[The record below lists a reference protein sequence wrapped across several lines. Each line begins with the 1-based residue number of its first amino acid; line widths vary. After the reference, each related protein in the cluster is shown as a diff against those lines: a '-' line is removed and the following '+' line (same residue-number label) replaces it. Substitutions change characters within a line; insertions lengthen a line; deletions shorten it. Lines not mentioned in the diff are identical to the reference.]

1 MNTLIEKLSSKRSGA
16 AGSTLLRVSLGV
28 MFLAHSV
35 VLKLFT
41 FGLAGTAGYFASIGL
56 PGSLAYVVFA
66 AEAIGGT
73 LLLANVAT
81 AWVALALIPVLAGAF
96 WVHAGNG
103 WVFSAAGG
111 GWEYPLFLILVSVVV
126 SLQAFAARSHIAN
139 RQHAALGSLAPQA

>member
-1 MNTLIEKLSSKRSGA
+1 MSALLERGDATGA
-16 AGSTLLRVSLGV
+16 ALLRVTLGV

-56 PGSLAYVVFA
+56 PGGLAYAVFA
-66 AEAIGGT
+66 AEAIGGA

-81 AWVALALIPVLAGAF
+81 GWVSLALIPVLAGAF

-111 GWEYPLFLILVSVVV
+111 GWEYPLFLIVASVVV
-126 SLQAFAARSHIAN
+126 ALQAFAARARTVSTPAVLGAVA
-139 RQHAALGSLAPQA
+139 RQA

>member
-1 MNTLIEKLSSKRSGA
+1 MNSRIETLSPERAGV
-16 AGSTLLRVSLGV
+16 AGSTLLRVTLGV

-41 FGLAGTAGYFASIGL
+41 FGLAGTAAYFASIGL

-66 AEAIGGT
+66 AEAVGGT

-81 AWVALALIPVLAGAF
+81 AWVSVALIPVLAGAF

-103 WVFSAAGG
+103 WVFNATGG
-111 GWEYPLFLILVSVVV
+111 GWEYPAFLIVV
-126 SLQAFAARSHIAN
+126 SAVVALQAFAAR
-139 RQHAALGSLAPQA
+139 RQSLSSSVVLGNAAHPA

>member
-1 MNTLIEKLSSKRSGA
+1 MNSRLENLSSERAGA
-16 AGSTLLRVSLGV
+16 TGTALLRVTLGI

-41 FGLAGTAGYFASIGL
+41 FGLAGTASYFTSLGL
-56 PGSLAYVVFA
+56 PGSLAYLVFA

-81 AWVALALIPVLAGAF
+81 AWVSLALIPVLAGAF

-111 GWEYPLFLILVSVVV
+111 GWEYPAFLIVV
-126 SLQAFAARSHIAN
+126 SAVVALQGFAARSRVGSRSAV
-139 RQHAALGSLAPQA
+139 LGNTAHPA

>member
-1 MNTLIEKLSSKRSGA
+1 MNARIEKLSFERAGA
-16 AGSTLLRVSLGV
+16 TGTALLRITLGV

-66 AEAIGGT
+66 AEAVGGA

-81 AWVALALIPVLAGAF
+81 AWVSLALIPVLAGAF

-126 SLQAFAARSHIAN
+126 SLQAFSVRSRSAD
-139 RQHAALGSLAPQA
+139 RAPVLGSVAQQA